1 MARYYPKHQEQT
13 NLYTNGNEFK
23 ISGDL
28 NSKQNE
34 FKTSGD
40 LNSKQEYSGFYY
52 VTSDGTA
59 FTGRDPND
67 SSILLSPISSTT
79 PTPSIDSSPLS
90 PQVIKRANSDSISYY
105 KVNERYIPIPTKTS
119 PKRINYINRTFERYF
134 CKKNNEISYFE
145 IDKKTYND
153 LINKSMKVAYELY
166 TPILVSWN
174 LQDNQKLM
182 FESNKALI
190 LQKSQQLKLP
200 GFFSFFKNNF
210 SEFYSEINLTT
221 TSSFVE
227 NVPIIPSST
236 SQDVE
241 ESGY

>member
-1 MARYYPKHQEQT
+1 MARYYPKHQVQI
-13 NLYTNGNEFK
+13 NLYTNGDEFK
-23 ISGDL
+23 ISGNSKSNS
-28 NSKQNE
+28 NSKQGYE
-34 FKTSGD
+34 
-40 LNSKQEYSGFYY
+40 GFYY

-59 FTGRDPND
+59 FTGRSPND
-67 SSILLSPISSTT
+67 PSILLSPISSVNLTSSNT
-79 PTPSIDSSPLS
+79 DSSPFS
-90 PQVIKRANSDSISYY
+90 PQVIKQADSNSTSYY
-105 KVNERYIPIPTKTS
+105 KVNERYVPRPTKTF
-119 PKRINYINRTFERYF
+119 PKRINYVNRIFERYF

-153 LINKSMKVAYELY
+153 LVNKSMKVAYELY
-166 TPILVSWN
+166 TPISILWS

-200 GFFSFFKNNF
+200 GFSSYFKNNF
-210 SEFYSEINLTT
+210 AEFYLESNLNT

-227 NVPIIPSST
+227 NTTPISPST
-236 SQDVE
+236 SQDVK